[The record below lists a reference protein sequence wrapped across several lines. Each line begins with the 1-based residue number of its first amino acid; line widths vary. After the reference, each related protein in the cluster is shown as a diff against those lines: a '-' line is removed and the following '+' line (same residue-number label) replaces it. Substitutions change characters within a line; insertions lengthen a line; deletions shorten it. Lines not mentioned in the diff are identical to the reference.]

1 MNEAT
6 SSDSESRI
14 NGIGVDSVTPRCQV
28 QWKPAASDVN
38 DPTPPPL
45 LIPINRNP
53 TPSATTPLGA
63 AATSYPAPGGGRS
76 VGEVPSQPATLN
88 YTSSSASF
96 TSSTS
101 TTTSSSSTSN
111 LSRVSPKRILQALK
125 IIKPCDNKFKWVS
138 TSFPASN
145 IPFDIPI
152 HIFLLVILRHL
163 ISHHRI
169 CQFSSSLSI
178 FINNCYTTLYT
189 YYIVN

>member
-28 QWKPAASDVN
+28 QWKPAVSDVS

-45 LIPINRNP
+45 LIPINSNP
-53 TPSATTPLGA
+53 TTPLGA

-76 VGEVPSQPATLN
+76 ADEVPSQPATLN

-125 IIKPCDNKFKWVS
+125 IIKPCDNKFK
-138 TSFPASN
+138 
-145 IPFDIPI
+145 
-152 HIFLLVILRHL
+152 
-163 ISHHRI
+163 
-169 CQFSSSLSI
+169 
-178 FINNCYTTLYT
+178 
-189 YYIVN
+189 